1 MPRRTRKLISRL
13 VTNVSGPYYGHG
25 RAIDPENPGTGPGDV
40 SGWEDCDPE
49 DGQNAIVDPND
60 PHYYQAVPA
69 SGEGPGSSE
78 GSDDDCHV
86 CVYHL
91 DEYSPGRRVARKS
104 QGAQLL
110 FGTYGQSTNVW
121 NLRSTPELSESV
133 DRIITATSEYAES
146 WVVDISAKE
155 ILEREPAGV
164 VVAKQQGQ
172 VNQNGDFFSVLK
184 ARIRY
189 GAAGIHY
196 VDVDI
201 GNSTRVAVEG
211 EIVQVSILTPKDGAY
226 RVSQP
231 DSEIIV
237 PVGETS
243 IISNTYV
250 TASAYITE
258 TAPESFATY
267 TQVIAIAA
275 GAAFPLTRIDIPP
288 RAYSVSVYA
297 NVALATNLG
306 FDSALAFGGT
316 VGSEIV
322 LDAATLRADDV
333 VIPQNSH
340 QILLPF
346 IAAAPANTQI
356 TIVYAIR

>member
-25 RAIDPENPGTGPGDV
+25 RAIDPENPGTGPGTV
-40 SGWEDCDPE
+40 SGWDDCDPDE
-49 DGQNAIVDPND
+49 GQDAIVDPSD
-60 PHYYQAVPA
+60 PHYYQPVP
-69 SGEGPGSSE
+69 SPDGQGSSQD
-78 GSDDDCHV
+78 SDDDCHV

-91 DEYSPGRRVARKS
+91 DEYSPGRRVARKA

-110 FGTYGQSTNVW
+110 FGTYALNPGGLW
-121 NLRSTPELSESV
+121 NLRSTPVLNESV
-133 DRIITATSEYAES
+133 DRIVTATSEFPES
-146 WVVDISAKE
+146 WVIDISAKE
-155 ILEREPAGV
+155 ILERSGAATVP
-164 VVAKQQGQ
+164 AKQQGQ
-172 VNQNGDFFSVLK
+172 VEQNGDFFSILK

-189 GAAGIHY
+189 GAAGLHY
-196 VDVDI
+196 IDVDI
-201 GNSTRVAVEG
+201 GNSTRVSVEG
-211 EIVQVSILTPKDGAY
+211 EIVQVSILTPQTNY
-226 RVSQP
+226 RVTQP
-231 DSEIIV
+231 GSEIVV
-237 PVGETS
+237 PVGETA

-258 TAPESFATY
+258 TAPENFATY

-275 GAAFPLTRIDIPP
+275 GDAFLLQRIDIPP
-288 RAYSVSVYA
+288 RAYSVSVYS
-297 NVALATNLG
+297 NVALATPIG
-306 FDSALAFGGT
+306 FDSAIAFGGT

-333 VIPQNSH
+333 LIPQNSR

-346 IAAAPANTQI
+346 IAAAPVDTQI

>member
-25 RAIDPENPGTGPGDV
+25 RAIDPENPGDGPGDV

-49 DGQNAIVDPND
+49 DGQNAIVDPTD
-60 PHYYQAVPA
+60 PHYYQPV
-69 SGEGPGSSE
+69 PGSDGQGSVDGSE
-78 GSDDDCHV
+78 DDCHV

-104 QGAQLL
+104 AGAQLL
-110 FGTYGQSTNVW
+110 FGTYGQDPALW
-121 NLRSTPELSESV
+121 NLRATPELSESV
-133 DRIITATSEYAES
+133 DRIITATSEYPES

-155 ILEREPAGV
+155 TLGREATGV
-164 VVAKQQGQ
+164 VTAQTQGQ
-172 VNQNGDFFSVLK
+172 VNQDGNFFSVLK

-226 RVSQP
+226 RVSNP
-231 DSEIIV
+231 DSTITV
-237 PVGETS
+237 PVGETAV
-243 IISNTYV
+243 ISNTYV
-250 TASAYITE
+250 TASAYVTE
-258 TAPESFATY
+258 TAPESVATY

-275 GAAFPLTRIDIPP
+275 GDAFPLTRIDIPP
-288 RAYSVSVYA
+288 RAYAVSVYS
-297 NVALATNLG
+297 NVALANNIA

-316 VGSEIV
+316 FGSEIV
-322 LDAATLRADDV
+322 LDAATLRADDI

-356 TIVYAIR
+356 TIVYSIR